1 MAFLDVMQKVPAGE
15 SSVVNVVPFVDG
27 RDLEVS
33 EVVALPIPE
42 GAEPIP
48 DSAVNAAGALIRSQS
63 LPILLAFA
71 QRAETRPPEGAEGA
85 VEELRRRLAI
95 PEATGDLVKAI
106 TLPLSAYRDAS
117 EQLAALLQD
126 EFIGLH
132 AAQEAPRGSFGIL
145 EFVVRHVRNIDAALE
160 RTQRYWRLVS
170 ELAKLDIETRCGEVL
185 LTYRIAE
192 EPSCMGRQGNEFVLA
207 SFHRFLRELTQQQFH
222 AASVEFAHP
231 APADVSELA
240 RFFGTE
246 QLRFDAPHNRI
257 AFDASVLSLTIPSS
271 DERLLL
277 WLDEYATSLLPPE
290 PAAERAV
297 PGLERQIR
305 SCLHESVPP
314 TVTEVARRLRISSR
328 TLQRRLC
335 EAHMSFYGVLEG
347 IRCELAERYLHD
359 ASLSI
364 YEVALRLGYANERG
378 FERAF
383 MKWHGVT
390 PRAYRR
396 KLAS

>member
-1 MAFLDVMQKVPAGE
+1 MQGVPAAE
-15 SSVVNVVPFVDG
+15 SSVVNMVPLVDG
-27 RDLEVS
+27 RELGVS
-33 EVVALPIPE
+33 EVASVA
-42 GAEPIP
+42 GVEPIP
-48 DSAVNAAGALIRSQS
+48 DSAVNSAGALVRSQS

-71 QRAETRPPEGAEGA
+71 QKAGKNLAEGA

-95 PEATGDLVKAI
+95 PETTGDLVKAI
-106 TLPLSAYRDAS
+106 TLPLSAYRSAN
-117 EQLAALLQD
+117 EQLAELLQD

-145 EFVVRHVRNIDAALE
+145 EFVVRHTRNIDTALE

-170 ELAKLDIETRCGEVL
+170 EIAKLDVETRCGEVL
-185 LTYRIAE
+185 LTYRIAD

-207 SFHRFLRELTQQQFH
+207 SFLRFLRELTQTRSAEGDSVEEKPMR

-231 APADVSELA
+231 APADLSELVA
-240 RFFGTE
+240 FFGTE
-246 QLRFDAPHNRI
+246 RLRFDAPHNRI
-257 AFDASVLSLTIPSS
+257 AFEASVLSLPVPSG
-271 DERLLL
+271 DERLLQ

-396 KLAS
+396 KLCS